1 MATTVRHPIHR
12 VASNADTAALSL
24 LTTNASFWQ
33 AVADTPYAF
42 DWFFLMRWADARSPS
57 FPRFGR
63 AGRAADESI
72 RIAQKPSL
80 MFAPATIATIR
91 IEPDQRPTIVQYS
104 FGLFGVNGPMPLHM
118 TELAHERE
126 AHSNDKSLIRFADIF
141 HHRAG
146 LLFYRAWADA
156 QSTVGLDRP
165 GDDNFSRYVSS
176 LIGYGVPMQRNRDAI
191 PDHAKRHFAGHMV
204 RETRN
209 SEGLSKILAMYF
221 QTAVEVHQ
229 WQFNWI
235 ALEAD
240 QLTRLGRRE
249 VNAQLGVGAIIGS
262 KHPDRQHK
270 FRLRIG
276 PMTLTKYESFLP
288 RQSSFT
294 ALIDWV
300 RNYVGFEFDWDV
312 KLVLAKEEVPPLK
325 LGGQSRLGWTT
336 WMGAREPTRDADD
349 LVLHPEI
356 VVNGPGAVRVGV

>member
-1 MATTVRHPIHR
+1 MATSVRRPIHR
-12 VASNADTAALSL
+12 VASNADTAALSRL
-24 LTTNASFWQ
+24 ATPASFWQ

-42 DWFFLMRWADARSPS
+42 DWFFLMRWVDARSPTL
-57 FPRFGR
+57 PRFGR
-63 AGRAADESI
+63 AGRAADEAL

-80 MFAPATIATIR
+80 MFAPATIASIR
-91 IEPDQRPTIVQYS
+91 IESGQRPTIVQYS

-126 AHSNDKSLIRFADIF
+126 AHNGDKSLTRFADIF

-176 LIGYGVPMQRNRDAI
+176 LIGYGVPLQRGRDSV

-209 SEGLSKILAMYF
+209 SEGLSKILTQYF
-221 QTAVEVHQ
+221 QVPVQVHQ
-229 WQFNWI
+229 WQFHWM
-235 ALEAD
+235 ALEPN

-270 FRLRIG
+270 FRLQLG
-276 PMTLTKYESFLP
+276 PTTLTKYESFLP
-288 RQSSFT
+288 KQNNFAT
-294 ALIDWV
+294 LIDWV
-300 RNYVGFEFDWDV
+300 RNYVGYEFDWDV
-312 KLVLAKEEVPPLK
+312 KLVLVKAEVPALK

-336 WMGAREPTRDADD
+336 WIGSRTATHDADD
-349 LVLHPEI
+349 LVLHPENI
-356 VVNGPGAVRVGV
+356 VRGPGAVRVGV

>member
-1 MATTVRHPIHR
+1 MATSVRHPIHR
-12 VASNADTAALSL
+12 VASNADTAALARLS
-24 LTTNASFWQ
+24 TIESFWQ
-33 AVADTPYAF
+33 AVAATPYAF
-42 DWFFLMRWADARSPS
+42 DWFFLMRWVDARSPS
-57 FPRFGR
+57 QPRFGR
-63 AGRAADESI
+63 AGRAADESL

-80 MFAPATIATIR
+80 MFAPAAIASIR
-91 IEPDQRPTIVQYS
+91 TESGQRPTIVQYS

-126 AHSNDKSLIRFADIF
+126 AHSNDKSLTRFADIF

-146 LLFYRAWADA
+146 MLFYRAWADA

-176 LIGYGVPMQRNRDAI
+176 LIGYGVPSQRNRDAV

-209 SEGLSKILAMYF
+209 SEGLSKILSQYF
-221 QTAVEVHQ
+221 QIPVQLMQ
-229 WQFNWI
+229 WQFNWM

-249 VNAQLGVGAIIGS
+249 VNAQLGVGAIIGA

-270 FRLRIG
+270 FRLHLG
-276 PMTLTKYESFLP
+276 PMSLPKYESFLP
-288 RQSSFT
+288 RQKDFT
-294 ALIDWV
+294 VLIDWV
-300 RNYVGFEFDWDV
+300 RNYVGYEFEWDV
-312 KLVLAKEEVPPLK
+312 KLILAKADVPALN
-325 LGGQSRLGWTT
+325 LGGLSRLGWTT
-336 WMGAREPTRDADD
+336 WMGAKERKSDADD

-356 VVNGPGAVRVGV
+356 VVDGPGVVRVGR